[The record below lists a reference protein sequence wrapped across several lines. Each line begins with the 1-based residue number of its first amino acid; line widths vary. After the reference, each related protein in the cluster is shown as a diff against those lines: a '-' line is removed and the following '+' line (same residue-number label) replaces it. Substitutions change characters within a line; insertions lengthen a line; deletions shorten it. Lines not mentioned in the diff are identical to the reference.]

1 MEFAILVTTYP
12 DDNMT
17 ELCVIGPFPTDQEAR
32 DYLQRHDLEGDVI
45 SAYSPNEA
53 VNAAM

>member
-12 DDNMT
+12 DDMT